1 MTRGYKRVPNIS
13 FQGDWLK
20 QYGFDAGTLI
30 SVICEDGKLT
40 IVPREADP
48 MNPEIQECLDQL
60 ESMSKKKIHLL
71 EQSLEIHKN
80 RKKQ

>member
-1 MTRGYKRVPNIS
+1 MTRGYKRVPNIY
-13 FQGDWLK
+13 FKGDWLK
-20 QYGFDAGTLI
+20 QYGFDTGTLI

-60 ESMSKKKIHLL
+60 EGMSKKKIHLL